1 MAHEVQNWAIPGLAA
16 SNINAGMPVTIAG
29 LVNAGSG
36 PGFYQA
42 TSTRGVIGVA
52 RATALQG
59 KPVEVAVDGIV
70 KCRAAASLGAGA
82 IVGPV
87 TGVATDAVTF
97 LASGFPAVGVAV
109 EPAAAGDIF
118 SVLLRQQQFVL

>member
-29 LVNAGSG
+29 LVNGGSG
-36 PGFYQA
+36 AGFYQA
-42 TSTRGVIGVA
+42 TSTKQVIGVA
-52 RATALQG
+52 RASAAQG
-59 KPVEVAVDGIV
+59 KAVEVAVDGIV

-82 IVGPV
+82 VVGPV
-87 TGVATDAVTF
+87 SGVATDAVGP

-109 EPAAAGDIF
+109 DSAAAGDIF